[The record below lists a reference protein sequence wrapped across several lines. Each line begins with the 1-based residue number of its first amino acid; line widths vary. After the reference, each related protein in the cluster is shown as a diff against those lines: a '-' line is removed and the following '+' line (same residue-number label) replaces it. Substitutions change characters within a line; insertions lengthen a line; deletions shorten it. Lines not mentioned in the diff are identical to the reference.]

1 MTIIYQ
7 CGESNEMEGFG
18 YYKCALENGEC
29 PFGDYKINNLCK
41 VEGILDKNQKI
52 VSVAKENKI
61 KLIKITMELRGN
73 GSEIVESLTEKVQ
86 E

>member
-1 MTIIYQ
+1 MTIKYQ
-7 CGESNEMEGFG
+7 CKNSNEIEGFG
-18 YYKCALENGEC
+18 YKCDLENEEC

-41 VEGILDKNQKI
+41 VAGILDKNQKI

-61 KLIKITMELRGN
+61 KLTKITVELRGN

-86 E
+86 A